1 MGFLGFSYG
10 FRPGRGAQDALDA
23 LTIGIERRR
32 INWIVDAD
40 IARFFD
46 MVDRAW
52 MIRFLEHRIGDR
64 RVVRLCSK
72 WLNAGVMTDGA
83 LSDTGRG
90 TPQGATVSPDLANTY
105 VHYVLDVWFHR
116 YWRQTVARGDAIMVR
131 YADDFVCG
139 FEHKAG
145 AERFLEDPGGRLA
158 WFGAVAERREEPPCG

>member
-1 MGFLGFSYG
+1 
-10 FRPGRGAQDALDA
+10 
-23 LTIGIERRR
+23 
-32 INWIVDAD
+32 
-40 IARFFD
+40 

-90 TPQGATVSPDLANTY
+90 TPQRATVSPVLANTY
-105 VHYVLDVWFHR
+105 LHYVLDVWFHH

-131 YADDFVCG
+131 FADDFVCG
-139 FEHKAG
+139 LEHKAD
-145 AERFLEDPGGRLA
+145 AERFLEDPGERLA
-158 WFGAVAERREEPPCG
+158 RFGLSLNAGKSRLVEFGRFAAANRWRRGAGKPETFDFLGMTHYCARTRKRVSRMR